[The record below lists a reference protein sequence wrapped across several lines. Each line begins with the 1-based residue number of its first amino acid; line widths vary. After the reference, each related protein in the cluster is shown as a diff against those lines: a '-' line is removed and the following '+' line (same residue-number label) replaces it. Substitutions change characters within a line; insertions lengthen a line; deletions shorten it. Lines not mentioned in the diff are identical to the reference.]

1 MPGDVLSH
9 MALLLDN
16 RDTVEMFD
24 HKQVMKKDRTK
35 LESSK
40 RQIGIAAA
48 KANDGS
54 AFALLVDRYRRALH
68 LHCYRMLGSFEEAED
83 LVQETFLR
91 AWRNRESFQGR
102 STFRAWLY
110 RIATNACLDF
120 LDQHP
125 RHPLPREVERA
136 ND

>member
-91 AWRNRESFQGR
+91 AWRNRESFECG
-102 STFRAWLY
+102 SSSRAWLY
-110 RIATNACLDF
+110 RIATNACLDS
-120 LDQHP
+120 LRRSSRRVP
-125 RHPLPREVERA
+125 PLHSFAEVT
-136 ND
+136 